1 MMVTKEKG
9 NRTEMGL
16 KQMIIAAIMILF
28 VVAPASAATLTVTPD
43 STTSGALVTIEGT
56 GFGANEEVNITSTVT
71 DFKIPVSGTDG
82 RYAYSLVDFNISQ
95 ENTSFSL
102 SVREVEDDMIL
113 KVKRFW
119 WTPYW
124 TIDENGELGFTF
136 TRDDTTNTST
146 VTRGMPTPTGV
157 YCVVTVTGTA
167 VAAPTA
173 TGYVQ
178 NVTLNATVTKKVM
191 TNDTGGFK
199 EVIDTHGIPAGNYT
213 INATN
218 STVYAE
224 ATLMLSLCGDANKDG
239 DVGAYDCV
247 CIARCVAEIPGYCDK
262 VNDEYTSD
270 TLNLAAA
277 DVDGEAGVTI
287 DDARY
292 LARYLVGLETELH
305 CPED

>member
-1 MMVTKEKG
+1 MIVTKEKG
-9 NRTEMGL
+9 NRTEMRL
-16 KQMIIAAIMILF
+16 KQMIIAAIIMLF

-56 GFGANEEVNITSTVT
+56 GFGANEEVNIISTVT
-71 DFKIPVSGTDG
+71 GFKIPVSGTDG

-95 ENTSFSL
+95 ENMSFLL

-124 TIDENGELGFTF
+124 TIDENAF

-157 YCVVTVTGTA
+157 YCVITVTGTA

-178 NVTLNATVTKKVM
+178 NVTLNATITKKVR
-191 TNDTGGFK
+191 TNATGGFK
-199 EVIDTHGIPAGNYT
+199 EVIDTHGIPAGTYT

-224 ATLMLSLCGDANKDG
+224 ATLTLSLCGDANKDG

-247 CIARCVAEIPGYCDK
+247 CIARYVVGIPGYDA
-262 VNDEYTSD
+262 D
-270 TLNLAAA
+270 TLNLNAANVNGI
-277 DVDGEAGVTI
+277 DGVTI
-287 DDARY
+287 EDARY
-292 LARYLVGLETELH
+292 LAMYLVGLETELH